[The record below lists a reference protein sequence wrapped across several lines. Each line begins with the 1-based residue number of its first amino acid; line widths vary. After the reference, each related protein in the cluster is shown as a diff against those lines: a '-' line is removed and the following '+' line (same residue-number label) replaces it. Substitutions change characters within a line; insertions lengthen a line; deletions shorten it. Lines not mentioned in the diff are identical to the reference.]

1 MGGRKRIMK
10 NKQYVV
16 LGLGIFGSTITKTLS
31 QFGCEVLAIDKDPE
45 CVQRISEF
53 ATKAVIGDFTD
64 KQFLIDLGIEDF
76 DVGIVATG
84 THLEECL
91 LGALNL
97 KELGIPFTIAKAK
110 NKRFKAILEKIG
122 VDRVIRPE
130 KEMGERLARSI
141 LRKNITDLIEIDQN
155 YSIVEMKVP
164 QAWIGHSLMQLN
176 LRKIYGI
183 NILGKRD
190 METHKLQLSI
200 DPQYDIQMDDHFL
213 MIAET
218 EKIEKLDYLI
228 E

>member
-1 MGGRKRIMK
+1 MMK

-31 QFGCEVLAIDKDPE
+31 QFGCEVLAIDKDSE
-45 CVQRISEF
+45 CVQRISEY
-53 ATKAVIGDFTD
+53 ATKAVVGDFTD
-64 KQFLIDLGIEDF
+64 KQFLIDLGIEEF

-97 KELGIPFTIAKAK
+97 KELGIPFIIAKAK
-110 NKRFKAILEKIG
+110 NKRYKSILEKIG
-122 VDRVIRPE
+122 VDRIVRPE
-130 KEMGERLARSI
+130 KEMGERVARSI
-141 LRKNITDLIEIDQN
+141 LRKNITDLIEIDEN

-164 QAWIGHSLMQLN
+164 VAWVGRSLTQLN
-176 LRKIYGI
+176 LRRIYGI

-190 METHKLQLSI
+190 MTSHKLELSV
-200 DPQYDIQMDDHFL
+200 DPQYNIQMDDHFL

-218 EKIEKLDYLI
+218 SKIERFDYLV

>member
-1 MGGRKRIMK
+1 MK

-16 LGLGIFGSTITKTLS
+16 LGLGVFGSTVTKTLS

-64 KQFLIDLGIEDF
+64 KQFLVDLGIEEF

-84 THLEECL
+84 SRLDDCL

-97 KELGIPFTIAKAK
+97 KELGIPYIIAKAK

-122 VDRVIRPE
+122 VDRVVRPE
-130 KEMGERLARSI
+130 KEMGERVARSI
-141 LRKNITDLIEIDQN
+141 LRKNITDLIEIDEN
-155 YSIVEMKVP
+155 YSVVEMKVP
-164 QAWIGHSLMQLN
+164 MSWVGHSLMQLN

-190 METHKLQLSI
+190 MVTHKLELSI

-218 EKIEKLDYLI
+218 SKIEMFDYLV